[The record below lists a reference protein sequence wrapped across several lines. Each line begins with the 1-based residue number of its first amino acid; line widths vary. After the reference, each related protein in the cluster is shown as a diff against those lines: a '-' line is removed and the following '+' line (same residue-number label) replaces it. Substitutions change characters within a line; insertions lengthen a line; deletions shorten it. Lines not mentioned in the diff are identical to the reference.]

1 MRTTKFLLLSLA
13 MLASACCTNTPTSQL
28 LRHPTERA
36 LKSIT
41 MNTAAYVV
49 GPGGIDRRS
58 VSLIA
63 PEEMRIA
70 AIEHFNGVQKG
81 AWSDNGHIL
90 SLRPE
95 NPWVQ
100 WQAAGTG
107 MEPTGTTGYFG
118 YCGRDYYS
126 EVGGINDVMTYEAFP
141 AGTYF
146 LVPKGATI
154 YLHTYANNF
163 LDKPQAFHHAV
174 RLLYW

>member
-1 MRTTKFLLLSLA
+1 MRPITVSLLILVACSFGCQVTKTSTSR
-13 MLASACCTNTPTSQL
+13 AS
-28 LRHPTERA
+28 ERA
-36 LKSIT
+36 LRVVTI
-41 MNTAAYVV
+41 NTAAYVV

-58 VSLIA
+58 ASLVA
-63 PEEMRIA
+63 AEDMRIV

-90 SLRPE
+90 SLRPD

-100 WQAAGTG
+100 WQSAGTG

-118 YCGRDYYS
+118 YCGRDYYA
-126 EVGGINDVMTYEAFP
+126 EVGGIHDICAYESFP
-141 AGTYF
+141 AGTHLF
-146 LVPKGATI
+146 VPKGATL

-163 LDKPQAFHHAV
+163 LDRPQAFHHAA